1 MARSWAKF
9 GRRQEAA
16 IAALLTQGS
25 IEKAARVAEV
35 SPRALFRWLQVPE
48 FQAKYQKAQGDA
60 FSQSIA
66 LLQKG
71 SSAAVA
77 TLYKVMAEKATPA
90 SVRVRATDC
99 FLNHAMKASEIE
111 AREAPAPAAESD
123 TDSNSR
129 LRSELLGI
137 LRGRVESAVLCHRES
152 LTDSPDVTV
161 PEARREEL
169 DRLQEFFQDRCP
181 VAAEG
186 DVKSW
191 KKEKCWVP
199 VAELYPTYAA
209 WAAATGDR
217 HPFPKGPFEERL
229 RQLGRGK
236 ERVPCD
242 KSDPCDNVRVGF
254 LSHAVTPS
262 HRMEIEPGQ
271 APRKEEVPNSH
282 IGAPGRQPA
291 LGSICR

>member
-1 MARSWAKF
+1 MARSGAKF

-48 FQAKYQKAQGDA
+48 FQAKYQKAQRDA

-77 TLYKVMAEKATPA
+77 TLYNVMAEKGTPA
-90 SVRVRATDC
+90 SVRVRAADC

-111 AREAPAPAAESD
+111 AREAPAPAAEGD
-123 TDSNSR
+123 TDSNSK

-152 LTDSPDVTV
+152 LNDPTDVTV
-161 PEARREEL
+161 PEPRREEL
-169 DRLQEFFQDRCP
+169 DRLQEFFQDRCL
-181 VAAEG
+181 VAGEG
-186 DVKSW
+186 DVGSW

-217 HPFPKGPFEERL
+217 QPFPKGPFEERL

-236 ERVPCD
+236 ERV
-242 KSDPCDNVRVGF
+242 R
-254 LSHAVTPS
+254 
-262 HRMEIEPGQ
+262 
-271 APRKEEVPNSH
+271 
-282 IGAPGRQPA
+282 PA
-291 LGSICR
+291 GKRETKQVWVWLGIRFHTAAED